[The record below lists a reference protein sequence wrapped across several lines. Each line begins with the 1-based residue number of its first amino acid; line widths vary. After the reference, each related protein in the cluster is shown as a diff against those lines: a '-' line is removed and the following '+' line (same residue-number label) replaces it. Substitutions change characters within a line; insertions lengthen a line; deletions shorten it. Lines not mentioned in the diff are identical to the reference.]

1 MAVVNSAAKTIEVHV
16 SFQITVFSGYM
27 PGNGIAGS
35 FENSIFGFLRNFYTV
50 LYSSYASLHSH
61 HHWRWGPFVPHYLQH
76 FLFVD
81 ILMIAILTKLKYIP
95 DYSFD
100 LHFSNN

>member
-61 HHWRWGPFVPHYLQH
+61 HHWRWGPFVPRLSPAFFICRH
-76 FLFVD
+76 FDDSHSDQTEVYTRL
-81 ILMIAILTKLKYIP
+81 
-95 DYSFD
+95 
-100 LHFSNN
+100 